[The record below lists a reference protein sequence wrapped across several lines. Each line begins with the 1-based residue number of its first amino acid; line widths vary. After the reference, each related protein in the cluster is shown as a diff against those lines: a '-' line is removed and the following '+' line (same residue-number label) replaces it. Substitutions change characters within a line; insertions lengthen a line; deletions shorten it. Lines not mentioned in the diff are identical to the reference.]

1 MSCIQTDQPRTIDHR
16 PIAIMSKKRVL
27 FVCLGNICRSPL
39 AEAVFK
45 HKVKAKGLDH
55 LFEIDSCGTG
65 NYHIGDPPDPRTV
78 ANAKRN
84 GVVIEHL
91 GRQLND
97 DDLAYFDVI
106 LAMDNKN
113 LRSIQSLRSADEFS
127 HKVKLMR
134 EFDSSEKGGEVPD
147 PYYGEEKNF
156 QEVFEILN
164 RTADALLEEL
174 MSTK

>member
-1 MSCIQTDQPRTIDHR
+1 MTR
-16 PIAIMSKKRVL
+16 KKIL

-45 HKVKAKGLDH
+45 HKVKEKGLEH

-65 NYHIGDPPDPRTV
+65 NYHIGDPPDPRTIS
-78 ANAKRN
+78 NARKN

-91 GRQLND
+91 GRQLRD

-113 LRSIQSLRSADEFS
+113 LKSIHSLRSAEEYL

-134 EFDSSEKGGEVPD
+134 EFDPSEKGGEVPD
-147 PYYGEEKNF
+147 PYYGEEKHF
-156 QEVFEILN
+156 QEVFEILD
-164 RTADALLEEL
+164 RTAAALLEEL
-174 MSTK
+174 VAQK